1 MPKATA
7 ARALSNDACRASA
20 AWLKNQYC
28 IERAAD
34 RAGASPSAAAIARP
48 HNAVSMS
55 DPSAPQPSS
64 SPAPA
69 PPSTAIWVTLRH
81 PAFRSLWI
89 TSGLYFI
96 ANAMHGMAASWL
108 MVELTGS
115 SFLAALVQTAV
126 FLPMFVL
133 ALPAGVLADTTD
145 RRKLILAALGVQA
158 LSVVVLAG
166 LLLAGWGGPATLL
179 VFTAISGCCTA
190 MMTPAWNSA
199 VGEILPRDELPQAI
213 IAMSIAY
220 NGARALGP
228 ALAGVVFGI
237 GSGWGGPLA
246 GGGTVFALALI
257 GTLVLAWGVH
267 RRPPRPHPPSRL
279 PPERLWGGTLAG
291 LRYAWHAET
300 ILAQLVRTAAYSAA
314 GSALWAL
321 LPVIGQQRLGLGAAG
336 FGALMG
342 CLGTGAVAAG
352 LAIGRVRQRLGLER
366 LVTLCCVVFALVM
379 ALAALS
385 RWAWPVYLSL
395 VAGGAAWM
403 SAMSTFNTA
412 TQTSAPPWVR
422 SRATAM
428 HVLSA
433 LGSFALGS
441 AFWGAVAGLLGLQAA
456 LCLAAALMLA
466 NLLLARRFPL
476 RMGELHEVTQA
487 PFEDLLVADAPD
499 PEAGPVAVELIYRVD
514 PKDAEAFIA
523 ELTLLKAPRQR
534 DGATFWR
541 IYRDLDD
548 PTRYVERFVVTRWA
562 DYLHQR
568 ARATVADQTIEARL
582 RDLVMPGH
590 PVKMRHYIAER

>member
-1 MPKATA
+1 MADN
-7 ARALSNDACRASA
+7 ARQMSLRT
-20 AWLKNQYC
+20 
-28 IERAAD
+28 
-34 RAGASPSAAAIARP
+34 GPTASPAAA
-48 HNAVSMS
+48 
-55 DPSAPQPSS
+55 APGSIRD
-64 SPAPA
+64 A
-69 PPSTAIWVTLRH
+69 LRH
-81 PAFRSLWI
+81 PMFRSLWLA
-89 TSGLYFI
+89 SGIYFM

-145 RRKLILAALGVQA
+145 RRRLLLMALGLQALAAA
-158 LSVVVLAG
+158 VLAV
-166 LLLAGWGGPATLL
+166 LLLAGQAGPGTLL
-179 VFTAISGCCTA
+179 VFTAIMGCCTA

-199 VGEILPRDELPQAI
+199 VGEILPREELPQAI

-228 ALAGVVFGI
+228 ALAGLVFGLASAAA
-237 GSGWGGPLA
+237 GVLA
-246 GGGTVFALALI
+246 GGGAVFALAI
-257 GTLVLAWGVH
+257 AGTLVLAQAI
-267 RRPPRPHPPSRL
+267 RRHPPRPHPPSKL

-291 LRYAWHAET
+291 LRYAWHSET

-336 FGALMG
+336 FGLLMA

-352 LAIGRVRQRLGLER
+352 LMLGRLRQRLGLER
-366 LVTLCCVVFALVM
+366 LVRWCCLVFAAVM
-379 ALAALS
+379 AVAALS
-385 RWAWPVYLSL
+385 RWALPVYLAL
-395 VAGGAAWM
+395 VAGGGAWM
-403 SAMSTFNTA
+403 SVMSTFNTA

-433 LGSFALGS
+433 LGAFALGS
-441 AFWGAVAGLLGLQAA
+441 AFWGAVAGLAGLQSA
-456 LCLAAALMLA
+456 LVAAAALMLG

-476 RMGELHEVTQA
+476 RMGELQEVTQA
-487 PFEDLLVADAPD
+487 PFEDLLMTDEPSPAS
-499 PEAGPVAVELIYRVD
+499 GPVAVELSYRIR
-514 PKDAEAFIA
+514 PEEADAFLALAIQ
-523 ELTLLKAPRQR
+523 LKAPRQR

-548 PTRYVERFVVTRWA
+548 ASRYVERFIVTNWA
-562 DYLHQR
+562 AYLHQR

-582 RDLVMPGH
+582 RAMVVPGETVVMQ
-590 PVKMRHYIAER
+590 HYIAER

>member
-1 MPKATA
+1 MP
-7 ARALSNDACRASA
+7 
-20 AWLKNQYC
+20 
-28 IERAAD
+28 
-34 RAGASPSAAAIARP
+34 AGT
-48 HNAVSMS
+48 
-55 DPSAPQPSS
+55 
-64 SPAPA
+64 
-69 PPSTAIWVTLRH
+69 PPSPLPPALPPPAKSSVAIWVTLRH
-81 PAFRSLWI
+81 PAFRTLWWASAI
-89 TSGLYFI
+89 YFI

-145 RRKLILAALGVQA
+145 RRQLILAALGVQA

-179 VFTAISGCCTA
+179 VFTAITGCCTA
-190 MMTPAWNSA
+190 MLSPAWNSA

-228 ALAGVVFGI
+228 ALAGLVFGLA
-237 GSGWGGPLA
+237 SEAGGKLA
-246 GGGTVFALALI
+246 GGGAVFALAVL
-257 GTLVLAWGVH
+257 GTLVLAWAIH
-267 RRPPRPHPPSRL
+267 TRPPKPHPPSRL

-336 FGALMG
+336 FGAMMG

-352 LAIGRVRQRLGLER
+352 LVIGPLRQRMGLER
-366 LVTLCCVVFALVM
+366 LVSVCVFTFAAVM
-379 ALAALS
+379 AVAALS
-385 RWAWPVYLSL
+385 RWAWPVYLAL

-403 SAMSTFNTA
+403 SVMSTFNTA

-441 AFWGAVAGLLGLQAA
+441 AFWGAFAGLAGLQGALVAA
-456 LCLAAALMLA
+456 SALMLG
-466 NLLLARRFPL
+466 NVLLARRFPL

-487 PFEDLLVADAPD
+487 PFKDLLVADAPD
-499 PEAGPVAVELIYRVD
+499 PEAGPVAVEMIYRIRPED
-514 PKDAEAFIA
+514 TEAFLA
-523 ELTLLKAPRQR
+523 VVTLMKGPRQR
-534 DGATFWR
+534 DGATLWR
-541 IYRDLDD
+541 LYRDLGD
-548 PTRYVERFVVTRWA
+548 PTRWVERFIVTSWA

-568 ARATVADQTIEARL
+568 ARTTVADQAVEARL
-582 RDLVMPGH
+582 RELVDPDE
-590 PVKMRHYIAER
+590 PVTMQHYIAER